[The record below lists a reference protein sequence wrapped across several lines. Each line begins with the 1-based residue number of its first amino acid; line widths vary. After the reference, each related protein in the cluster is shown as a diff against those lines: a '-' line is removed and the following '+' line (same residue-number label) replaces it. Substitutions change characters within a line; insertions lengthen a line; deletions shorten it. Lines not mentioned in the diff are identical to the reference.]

1 MFCPFQILDR
11 VFKPESWTNEKE
23 KKLEKVE
30 NNPEIDFNEA
40 LRQVCHSVV
49 SLGNLI
55 SSLSFSI
62 ASMKVKDK
70 ILSRR
75 VLDIRYECLLSSC
88 YPCRPPLPCSTSP
101 WSALPCS
108 CLPGWAPSSPDS
120 SFSMLQP
127 FLLLC
132 FPVSTGRLTI
142 DMMKDIRLL
151 FFRRGLLE
159 KHCGAAVAKL
169 RETMK
174 GKKME

>member
-70 ILSRR
+70 ILA
-75 VLDIRYECLLSSC
+75 EE
-88 YPCRPPLPCSTSP
+88 
-101 WSALPCS
+101 
-108 CLPGWAPSSPDS
+108 
-120 SFSMLQP
+120 F
-127 FLLLC
+127 
-132 FPVSTGRLTI
+132 
-142 DMMKDIRLL
+142 
-151 FFRRGLLE
+151 
-159 KHCGAAVAKL
+159 
-169 RETMK
+169 
-174 GKKME
+174 